1 MYKINMIH
9 SRTPPKTQ
17 ALVAVSSIRSEGKGE
32 LRKEGLVENLFR
44 KHLDSQISSSFHCP
58 WCPQVQ
64 RLSGINKVSV
74 EGNVPYENRA

>member
-17 ALVAVSSIRSEGKGE
+17 ALVAISSIRSEGKGE

-44 KHLDSQISSSFHCP
+44 KHLDSQISSSF
-58 WCPQVQ
+58 
-64 RLSGINKVSV
+64 
-74 EGNVPYENRA
+74 YEAGPSPSSTHRNLVYS